1 MATTKPMVRV
11 HNVATDEIIDREMT
25 AAEFKVYEAEQAALE
40 AAKQAKVNADAA
52 KAELLARLG
61 ITAEEAKILLS

>member
-11 HNVATDEIIDREMT
+11 HNLATDEIIDREMT

-61 ITAEEAKILLS
+61 ITAEEAKTLLS

>member
-11 HNVATDEIIDREMT
+11 HNVETDEIIDREMT

-40 AAKQAKVNADAA
+40 VAKQAKIDAENA

-61 ITAEEAKILLS
+61 ITAEEAKTLLS

>member
-1 MATTKPMVRV
+1 MATTKPMIRI
-11 HNVATDEIIDREMT
+11 HNVETDKVIDREMN

-40 AAKQAKVNADAA
+40 AAKQAKINAENA

-61 ITAEEAKILLS
+61 ITAEEAKTLLS